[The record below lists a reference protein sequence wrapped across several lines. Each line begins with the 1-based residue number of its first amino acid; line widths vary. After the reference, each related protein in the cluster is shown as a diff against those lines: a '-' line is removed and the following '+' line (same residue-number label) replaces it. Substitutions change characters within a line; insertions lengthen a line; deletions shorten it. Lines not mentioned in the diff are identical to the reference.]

1 MFARLASLLLATALL
16 ALCHAGAFAHAYLV
30 ESRPG
35 DGDLLAQAPGVLEL
49 AFNEPV
55 SVVAVSHVNPAGDV
69 ARLQAGDEKA
79 ARVAIN
85 LPAGLSQGS
94 HLVSYRVVSE
104 DGHVVSGGI
113 VFSVGRPS
121 GGSTGP
127 APAPTIQLTPLA
139 APLALVR
146 FLSLA
151 GFVFGLGAL
160 AFAAG
165 VAPGAMRARF
175 HALMLALAAFAALAS
190 IGLQGADA
198 HGQGLSALNDRAMW
212 RTGLRLASGVSALF
226 AFVALWAACAA
237 WAAVRRAAWGLA
249 RLLALIAIVCA
260 ALSLV
265 WSGHARAFAPDALT
279 FPVAMLHVAAALVWA
294 GGLLPLARL
303 SHAPDFAGLLARVS
317 RFAPPVYLTLLGTGA
332 WLAATQFFAPHAAF
346 ETAWGVI
353 LAGKLALVGAITMF
367 ALLNRALFTPAVL
380 AGEPGALQLLRR
392 SIRFEAALALAILI
406 VVSGWRLTPPPSALG
421 APQERAFQIHA
432 HGAQAM
438 ASLTIKPARVGPV
451 SVRIEPKAADLSPL
465 TVQEVDVSLTPEG
478 EGLAPLRRKARA
490 LAGANAWVIDDLTIP
505 APGVWRI
512 RIDLLVDDF
521 TRAQL
526 EAAISLRP

>member
-1 MFARLASLLLATALL
+1 MFARLASLLLAGALL
-16 ALCHAGAFAHAYLV
+16 ALSHAGAFAHAYLV

-35 DGDLLAQAPGVLEL
+35 DGDLLAQAPNILEL

-55 SVVAVSHVNPAGDV
+55 SVVAVSHVTPAGDV
-69 ARLQAGDEKA
+69 ARLQAAEDKA
-79 ARVAIN
+79 ARIAIP

-113 VFSVGRPS
+113 VFSVGRLS
-121 GGSTGP
+121 GGSVGP
-127 APAPTIQLTPLA
+127 AEEPTIHLTPLA
-139 APLALVR
+139 APLAFAR
-146 FLSLA
+146 FLLLA
-151 GFVFGLGAL
+151 GLVFGVGAL

-165 VAPGAMRARF
+165 LAPGAVRAPF
-175 HALMLALAAFAALAS
+175 HASMLALAAFAALTS

-198 HGQGLSALNDRAMW
+198 HGQGLFALNDRAMW
-212 RTGLRLASGVSALF
+212 RTGLRLAAGVSALF
-226 AFVALWAACAA
+226 AFAALCAAFAA
-237 WAAVRRAAWGLA
+237 WAAVRKAARSVA
-249 RLLALIAIVCA
+249 RPLALVAVACA
-260 ALSLV
+260 AMSLV
-265 WSGHARAFAPDALT
+265 WSGHARAFRPDVLA
-279 FPVAMLHVAAALVWA
+279 FPVAMLHVAAALIWA
-294 GGLLPLARL
+294 GGLLPLALMWR
-303 SHAPDFAGLLARVS
+303 APDFAGLLARVS

-332 WLAATQFFAPHAAF
+332 WLAATQFFAPRDAL
-346 ETAWGVI
+346 ETAWGVV
-353 LAGKLALVGAITMF
+353 LAAKLALVGAVTMF

-392 SIRFEAALALAILI
+392 SIRFEAALALAILA
-406 VVSGWRLTPPPSALG
+406 VASAWRLTPPPSALG

-505 APGVWRI
+505 APGVWRV
-512 RIDLLVDDF
+512 RIDLIVDDF